1 MHCKL
6 SHQMKCSN
14 IRGLKAFQ
22 LVVIIIIDTNRF
34 TVKLLEIINVIEFMT
49 FQSLSL
55 FMIRAPRAAEYIE
68 FCF

>member
-6 SHQMKCSN
+6 SHQIKCSN

-22 LVVIIIIDTNRF
+22 LVVIIIDTNRF
-34 TVKLLEIINVIEFMT
+34 TVKLLQIINVIEFMS